1 MERNTNLQQ
10 SWFLGQFE
18 QYAIEHCIANPHNN
32 EEHQIKGEDD
42 RYEGAHNGHHLE
54 GKKSH
59 GQSKD
64 QGTDTDVSIN
74 TILFHIILLFT
85 KNVACA
91 LDDNTNEIGKDPN
104 DRPGNKHKDENTGN
118 PLFEVGVLP
127 KEMAR
132 IEKKADEEDDTQDD
146 GKNGPDGIRD
156 VRNRIFDSPDLGIA
170 GLGDKESNN
179 KCD

>member
-1 MERNTNLQQ
+1 LD
-10 SWFLGQFE
+10 QFE
-18 QYAIEHCIANPHNN
+18 QYAIEHCIANSHHN
-32 EEHQIKGEDD
+32 EKHQIKGEDD

-91 LDDNTNEIGKDPN
+91 LDDNTDEIGKDAHY
-104 DRPGNKHKDENTGN
+104 RPGNEHKDQNAGDSF
-118 PLFEVGVLP
+118 FEVCVLT
-127 KEMAR
+127 KEMTS
-132 IEKKADEEDDTQDD
+132 IEKKAYEEDYAQNN
-146 GKNGPDGIRD
+146 GENGPDGIRD
-156 VRNRIFDSPDLGIA
+156 VRNGILDAPNLGIA
-170 GLGDKESNN
+170 GLCEEKSNN
-179 KCD
+179 KCY